1 MPATEPFI
9 VVVNGS
15 PLVALGRL
23 CSECGTLSLGDVSH
37 SRAEEFY
44 CVCNHHNVS
53 ADRVQILNERHPLIS
68 AAVLELDRRA
78 KELIPTIESLP
89 FTAMT
94 PSKDLIKMSE
104 HRNTLSVYRVAKCDK
119 CSHVMAAVNGG
130 QCTNCTADWSG
141 DSGSVIQATPTV
153 RGNLN
158 ERLIKTLEKAKVI
171 QSAAWCLQ
179 QELFTSEA
187 QLKEIQQNEV
197 SRHFTSYPFA
207 MKDEVVE
214 SVKKGLPVVSAVPT
228 NQKDTVATIRSTLEL
243 VEKSASTPSSGTVKP
258 PYTPLTYLTMRSGSE
273 PWVQR
278 IQHQQHLVK
287 AVTAAG
293 MRTVLL
299 SSMIGRLVV
308 TDSNQDCTTGY
319 VGASEMMSYIANLG
333 AGTTKEC
340 LCDDA
345 PYSTSRSC
353 RRADRSHNKATD
365 RLHRGFDA
373 CRNECT
379 DAEIGPGPHSE
390 TGSGETGSAVQRRE
404 IGNGLLCSIHRICI

>member
-1 MPATEPFI
+1 VPATEPFI

-44 CVCNHHNVS
+44 FVCNHHNVS

-187 QLKEIQQNEV
+187 QMKEIQQNEV

-319 VGASEMMSYIANLG
+319 VGASEMMSYIAKALVLLKSVF
-333 AGTTKEC
+333 ATMPHTALHEAAEELIEATTRQQIVYIEASM
-340 LCDDA
+340 LV
-345 PYSTSRSC
+345 
-353 RRADRSHNKATD
+353 ATNALMLKLVQALIPRQAQE
-365 RLHRGFDA
+365 RLALRYKDVKSEMVFWVQY
-373 CRNECT
+373 
-379 DAEIGPGPHSE
+379 IGY
-390 TGSGETGSAVQRRE
+390 R
-404 IGNGLLCSIHRICI
+404 